1 MTSVLLNGNPT
12 ELPLGA
18 TVLDL
23 VDLFAPTR
31 ALAIARN
38 GEIVPRSTWA
48 AVRLEPD
55 DRLEVVSAAPGG

>member
-1 MTSVLLNGNPT
+1 MTSVLLNGSPQ
-12 ELPLGA
+12 ELPSGA

-23 VDLFAPTR
+23 VDLFAPSR

-48 AVRLEPD
+48 AVHLEAD
-55 DRLEVVSAAPGG
+55 DRVEVVSAAPGG